1 MTAFEYSGTDQRF
14 NKAFNQAMSEQS
26 SLIMKKILDIYKGFE
41 GLKVLADVG
50 GGVGIL
56 ESRRILHG
64 WSDEYCLN
72 LLENFWEA
80 LPDKGKVII
89 IESVLPDTTE
99 NVVFITQILLEQ
111 NFDTLAINSC
121 FSSCSY

>member
-50 GGVGIL
+50 GGVGSIL
-56 ESRRILHG
+56 TFRF
-64 WSDEYCLN
+64 LN
-72 LLENFWEA
+72 LDGYSMVGAMNIA
-80 LPDKGKVII
+80 
-89 IESVLPDTTE
+89 
-99 NVVFITQILLEQ
+99 
-111 NFDTLAINSC
+111 
-121 FSSCSY
+121 